1 MIGYLQW
8 RGLSAGS
15 IAFLKGICTV
25 SELLGTVLM
34 PVLTRYVGLVRSG
47 VWSIWLEV
55 ATLMPVLFSI
65 YTDRLP
71 IQVVIFGKREV
82 LKNSF
87 MHANKWH
94 FVKLTSF
101 YNI

>member
-15 IAFLKGICTV
+15 IAFLKGICTA

-34 PVLTRYVGLVRSG
+34 PVLTRYVGLVRGG

-82 LKNSF
+82 LKNTLC
-87 MHANKWH
+87 M
-94 FVKLTSF
+94 LTKG
-101 YNI
+101 I